1 MGVSVVLKYLKQL
14 GEGRWEYRRRVPESA
29 RQALGKGEFKRVVVA
44 GGPSQLA
51 REHARV
57 DAEFERVVKAA
68 SKGGLERVPLSPRAE
83 WLFAQARADQLLKGV
98 SGVADEDEAREVL
111 AESLPASEAVVIRAV
126 LDPSALPPEYTLQ
139 DARDLYLSDYLKG
152 AEGATGRQSKIGLDR
167 VFGRVAEALGNR
179 SKVALVDLRREDA
192 RKVRDFMLASSKKGG
207 GKLSPASVRR
217 ELNQIKAVVNYALRE
232 FDLIGKAVN
241 PFEKLKVTGET
252 GSGPTETEG
261 QKRQPLP
268 DHVIKAIRVRLET
281 TTRLTDLFLVWRLL
295 EGTGC
300 RLSEIT
306 GLQVDD
312 IETGGEFPHL
322 KVRWNED
329 RRLKTSVSI
338 RSVPLVG
345 DALSAAKEALK
356 LPRDVA
362 AVFPRYGRGRAGG
375 EAASQAIMKHVHA
388 VVRDPRYVTHSLR
401 HNMKDRLRLARVS
414 ELEQNL
420 ILGHAL
426 GGVGDRVYGGEPVK
440 LEVMTRAMR
449 AAMGCGTEGITPPA
463 PPVEPSLSSV

>member
-1 MGVSVVLKYLKQL
+1 MGVLVVLKYLKQL

-29 RQALGKGEFKRVVVA
+29 RQALGKGEFKRVVIA
-44 GGPSQLA
+44 SGPSELA
-51 REHARV
+51 RQHARIDV
-57 DAEFERVVKAA
+57 EFDRTVKAA
-68 SKGGLERVPLSPRAE
+68 SKGSLERTALSPRAE
-83 WLFAQARADQLLKGV
+83 WMIAQSRADELLRGV
-98 SGVADEDEAREVL
+98 SGAADEDEAREVL
-111 AESLPASEAVVIRAV
+111 AESLPASEVAVIRAV
-126 LDPSALPPEYTLQ
+126 LDPGGLPPEHTLQ
-139 DARDLYLSDYLKG
+139 DARELYLTDYLKG

-167 VFGRVAEALGNR
+167 VFGRVSEALGNR

-207 GKLSPASVRR
+207 GQLSPASVRR

-241 PFEKLKVTGET
+241 PFEKLQVTGET
-252 GSGPTETEG
+252 GAGPSETEG

-268 DHVIKAIRVRLET
+268 AQVIKAVRVRLET
-281 TTRLTDLFLVWRLL
+281 TARLADLFLVWRLL

-300 RLSEIT
+300 RLSEVT

-312 IETGGEFPHL
+312 VETEGEFPHL

-329 RRLKTSVSI
+329 RRLKTAVSI
-338 RSVPLVG
+338 RSVPLGG
-345 DALSAAKEALK
+345 DALAAAQEALK
-356 LPRDVA
+356 RPRDVA

-388 VVRDPRYVTHSLR
+388 VVRDTRYVTHSLR

-440 LEVMTRAMR
+440 LEVMTRAMK
-449 AAMGCGTEGITPPA
+449 AAMNCGTEGIVPPA
-463 PPVEPSLSSV
+463 PHVEPSPGSV